1 MLSSSSSPPSSFP
14 ASAVAAAVDNAHY
27 SATTMQALPGP
38 GYISARSAEVI
49 LSDVR
54 PIKLKPEALQSVNVL
69 LDEFLY
75 SILSV
80 SRSLATDKLKAAL
93 LKVLPTNLGKEA
105 LLEAE
110 VELKAYWE
118 RTTSARSP
126 NASRNGDHAQFD
138 LQWSFEV
145 RPSASSSALRP
156 VRRCRR
162 PHTTSLRSAP
172 ASPAQVRSL
181 LNDERL

>member
-1 MLSSSSSPPSSFP
+1 
-14 ASAVAAAVDNAHY
+14 
-27 SATTMQALPGP
+27 MQALPSP

-54 PIKLKPEALQSVNVL
+54 PIKLKPEALQSINVL

-75 SILSV
+75 GILSAA
-80 SRSLATDKLKAAL
+80 RSIATDKLKAAL
-93 LKVLPTNLGKEA
+93 LKVLPTSLGKEA

-118 RTTSARSP
+118 RTTTAKSP
-126 NASRNGDHAQFD
+126 ASPRGAESGHFD

-145 RPSASSSALRP
+145 RVYGVPLSA
-156 VRRCRR
+156 
-162 PHTTSLRSAP
+162 
-172 ASPAQVRSL
+172 AS
-181 LNDERL
+181 